1 MLASAAIS
9 KQLDSQMKDF
19 TDTTMA
25 FPAAKRAFVLVLVN
39 LQSVFSK
46 ILISQSQLVDC
57 GNMIRDQ
64 SIDCKN
70 LRKPNATL
78 RM

>member
-57 GNMIRDQ
+57 GNMIDTR
-64 SIDCKN
+64 SIS
-70 LRKPNATL
+70 
-78 RM
+78 